1 MKVAIGLIAAATILA
16 GCTASSTSP
25 EQAMAPAAGPG
36 SPRTY
41 DVQTMT
47 QFDDAADD
55 ANDYCCTY
63 ENEPARY
70 VGRTLEQV
78 TFECAPR

>member
-1 MKVAIGLIAAATILA
+1 MKVALAFIAAATILA
-16 GCTASSTSP
+16 GCAASGTSP
-25 EQAMAPAAGPG
+25 EQAMAPAAG

-41 DVQTMT
+41 DVQTMV

-55 ANDYCCTY
+55 ANDYCYTY

-78 TFECAPR
+78 HFECAPR